1 MRATRRA
8 ALPGSRAPGAP
19 TDPRQPRRNAMNRI
33 LALVLAGALAL
44 VAGCNTIQ
52 GAGKDIAAGGEA
64 IERAADKSKPK

>member
-1 MRATRRA
+1 
-8 ALPGSRAPGAP
+8 
-19 TDPRQPRRNAMNRI
+19 MNRF
-33 LALVLAGALAL
+33 LVVVLAGALAL